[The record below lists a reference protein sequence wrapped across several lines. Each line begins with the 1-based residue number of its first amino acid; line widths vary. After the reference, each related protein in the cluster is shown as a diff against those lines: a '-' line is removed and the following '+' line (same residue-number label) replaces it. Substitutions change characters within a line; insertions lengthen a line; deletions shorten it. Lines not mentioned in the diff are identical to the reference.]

1 MPCRIVRA
9 AATAAAALLAAASAG
24 LSSAASDS
32 NAVAACTQSAE
43 PVRAID
49 GCTALLDGDRLDV
62 KIRAAVLHLRGA
74 AHQAQGSIDL
84 AIGDFASA
92 IRLDPAEPA
101 LFAGLA
107 VAVADLGRRCFEET
121 TEAAVIQGC
130 SALLANAE
138 PAGVAEEVVT
148 RARATR
154 TAALERLAAAR
165 SIAIDPAA
173 PAAPPATASPD
184 GRDHKPSSSGAAEP
198 AGTPDGLD
206 MSANGE
212 EARPIATPVDA
223 APSGATAAAV
233 SANSEETLPSAD
245 GPGVAADAT
254 AADPAAVRA
263 SDPAQAAS
271 ADAMS
276 PARAAPSKAERRR
289 GAKASSRPTRQRGPA
304 SAGASRVDR
313 AFVNL
318 QAAGG
323 PDGAASRRR

>member
-9 AATAAAALLAAASAG
+9 AATAAAALLVAASAG

-32 NAVAACTQSAE
+32 NAVADCTQSAE

-84 AIGDFASA
+84 AIGDFAAAS
-92 IRLDPAEPA
+92 RLDPAEPA

-121 TEAAVIQGC
+121 AETAVIQGC

-138 PAGVAEEVVT
+138 PIGVAEEVVA

-154 TAALERLAAAR
+154 KAALERLAATR
-165 SIAIDPAA
+165 SIAIDPPA
-173 PAAPPATASPD
+173 PAAPLAATSPD
-184 GRDHKPSSSGAAEP
+184 GRDRKPSSSGAAEP

-206 MSANGE
+206 ISANAE
-212 EARPIATPVDA
+212 EARPIAAPVDA

-233 SANSEETLPSAD
+233 SANSEETLFSAG
-245 GPGVAADAT
+245 GPEAAS
-254 AADPAAVRA
+254 ADPAAVTG
-263 SDPAQAAS
+263 SDPAQATS
-271 ADAMS
+271 ADAVN
-276 PARAAPSKAERRR
+276 PAKAASSKAERRR
-289 GAKASSRPTRQRGPA
+289 GAKALSRSARQRGLA
-304 SAGASRVDR
+304 SAGAGRVDR

-323 PDGAASRRR
+323 PDGAAPRRR